1 MLAFLPGGIGMTEM
15 LVVGVVAVLLFGSRL
30 PSVARSAGKSLTEF
44 RRGMQDLQ
52 HEFSSAMNEA
62 ETAATT
68 PAAGT
73 QGRLPADVAHDDVVH
88 DDSASDEAYDHY
100 EPAEEAVESSDDEED
115 SQAEPVTADATPESD
130 PDADRR
136 EGSV

>member
-30 PSVARSAGKSLTEF
+30 PSVARSLGKSMTEF

-52 HEFSSAMNEA
+52 TEFNSAMHEA

-68 PAAGT
+68 PATGT
-73 QGRLPADVAHDDVVH
+73 QARLPADVAHDD
-88 DDSASDEAYDHY
+88 SMSDEAYDRY
-100 EPAEEAVESSDDEED
+100 DPSEDPAAETDEPA
-115 SQAEPVTADATPESD
+115 D
-130 PDADRR
+130 PTDADRR
-136 EGSV
+136 ETVE

>member
-73 QGRLPADVAHDDVVH
+73 QGRLPADVAHDDSV
-88 DDSASDEAYDHY
+88 SDEAYDQY
-100 EPAEEAVESSDDEED
+100 DPEQDASESIALEEG
-115 SQAEPVTADATPESD
+115 SQAEPVTADAATEAD

-136 EGSV
+136 EGGE